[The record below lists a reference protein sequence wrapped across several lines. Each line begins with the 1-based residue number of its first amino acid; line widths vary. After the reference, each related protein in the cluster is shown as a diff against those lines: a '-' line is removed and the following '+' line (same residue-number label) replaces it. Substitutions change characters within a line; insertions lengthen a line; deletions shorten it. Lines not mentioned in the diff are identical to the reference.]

1 MQWRPSNESARHGLS
16 AIAPPANV
24 VYGIADIFLGFFLNH
39 STLIS
44 DEGPNLLPSFLLLCL
59 ASAGLY
65 LSGMVF
71 NDYFDRLIDAQERPT
86 RPIPSGMISPASAF
100 RLAVVLMLVGLLAS
114 FYAGMPT
121 LLIAMGLCVLILSY
135 DGGMKKTLLGP
146 LVMGSCRLGN
156 VLLGA
161 SAVVSVADVFQKP
174 QLPIAFGLGTY
185 IVGVTLFARQEATD
199 SKRAAL
205 LGAATVINFGV
216 VVLAMFVNKAGLAE
230 QRLPAL
236 AILAMILFSL
246 DRRLAVAITRP
257 SPQHV
262 QLAIKVLLLSLVVLD
277 ATLIFAFN
285 GRQELAIVT
294 VSLLIPAVGLS
305 RLIAM
310 T

>member
-1 MQWRPSNESARHGLS
+1 MSPRVLAYLRLLRLPTLFTAL
-16 AIAPPANV
+16 
-24 VYGIADIFLGFFLNH
+24 ADIFLGFLLTH

-44 DEGPNLLPSFLLLCL
+44 DDGPNPLPSFLLLCL

-86 RPIPSGMISPASAF
+86 RPIPSGVISPASAF
-100 RLAVVLMLVGLLAS
+100 RLAVALMLVGLLAS
-114 FYAGMPT
+114 CCAGMPS
-121 LLIAMGLCVLILSY
+121 LLIAMGLCVLILGY
-135 DGGMKKTLLGP
+135 DGGLKNTALGP

-161 SAVVSVADVFQKP
+161 SVVASFTDVFQKP
-174 QLPIAFGLGTY
+174 QLPIALGLGTY
-185 IVGVTLFARQEATD
+185 IVGVTLFARQEANV
-199 SKRAAL
+199 SNRGAL
-205 LGAATVINFGV
+205 LGAATVINLGV
-216 VVLAMFVNKAGLAE
+216 VVLAMFVNTAGLAD

-257 SPQHV
+257 SPQQV

-294 VSLLIPAVGLS
+294 VALLIPAVGLS

>member
-1 MQWRPSNESARHGLS
+1 MSPRILAYLRLLRLPTLFTAL
-16 AIAPPANV
+16 
-24 VYGIADIFLGFFLNH
+24 ADIFLGFLLTH

-44 DEGPNLLPSFLLLCL
+44 DEGPNPLTSFLLLCL

-86 RPIPSGMISPASAF
+86 RPIPSGVISPASAF
-100 RLAVVLMLVGLLAS
+100 RLAATLMLVGLVA
-114 FYAGMPT
+114 AGCAGVPS
-121 LLIAMGLCVLILSY
+121 LLVAVGLCVLILGY
-135 DGGMKKTLLGP
+135 DGGLKKTPLGP

-161 SAVVSVADVFQKP
+161 SAVADVVDIFQKP
-174 QLPIAFGLGTY
+174 QLPIALGLGTY
-185 IVGVTLFARQEATD
+185 IVGVTLFARQEATV
-199 SKRAAL
+199 SKRGAL
-205 LGAATVINFGV
+205 LGAATVINLGV
-216 VVLAMFVNKAGLAE
+216 VVLALFVNTAGLADH
-230 QRLPAL
+230 RLPAL
-236 AILAMILFSL
+236 AILAMILFTL
-246 DRRLAVAITRP
+246 DRRLAVAITQP

-285 GRQELAIVT
+285 GRQELAMVT
-294 VSLLIPAVGLS
+294 VALLIPAVGLS